1 MAKRSH
7 ALHILCIWNLLCVC
21 GWVCSHA
28 FASDL
33 ASSSLPSLSGIW
45 YPTLYFVPFQ
55 VGHSLT
61 ALETFAEHCLAST
74 LSNLLFRADLQNAW
88 TVLTLND
95 LRGFIS
101 RFLSLSGKLSFL
113 APFCHLTSP
122 CHTLSLH
129 LSQFL
134 LLLWFALFFLLT
146 LHLCRFYFYHHICLG
161 FPILTKLQKPSWSS

>member
-61 ALETFAEHCLAST
+61 ALETFAEHCLTST
-74 LSNLLFRADLQNAW
+74 LSNLLFGADLQNAW

-95 LRGFIS
+95 LHGFIS
-101 RFLSLSGKLSFL
+101 RFLSLSGQLSFL
-113 APFCHLTSP
+113 GSISSSHLTFPHPQSSSFTVSVVTVVCSVFPSNTPPLSFLFLPSHLPWIP
-122 CHTLSLH
+122 CSN
-129 LSQFL
+129 
-134 LLLWFALFFLLT
+134 
-146 LHLCRFYFYHHICLG
+146 
-161 FPILTKLQKPSWSS
+161 